1 LITANARTI
10 TGAHDV
16 FTATTIERRDVGPH
30 DVLIDISYAGI
41 CHSDIHRAH
50 NDFGGTL
57 YPFVPGHEI
66 AGIVAAV
73 GPAVT
78 RFRLGDRAGVGCMV
92 DSCRECDNCRAGQ
105 EQACRA
111 GDLRTAGGIRPD
123 GSQTEGGYSD
133 KIVVDEAFVV
143 RIPDSIPLPKAAPLM
158 CAGVTMYSPLSRWN
172 AGPGK
177 RVAIIGFGGVGHIG
191 TQISKAL
198 GAHTTVLD
206 LSPDKKEDAH
216 RLGADEYRVTTDPDT
231 FKELA
236 ESLDLMICTVP
247 ARIDMDAYLGLLA
260 MNGVLVT
267 VGVPDE
273 PVSYKPFSLLR
284 LRRVIAGTR
293 IGGLLETQEMLDF
306 CGQHG
311 VGAEVEII
319 DADRIDESYRR
330 VLAGDV
336 RFRFVIDASTI
347 GQRGER

>member
-1 LITANARTI
+1 MITANARAI
-10 TGAHDV
+10 SGAHEP
-16 FTATTIERRDVGPH
+16 FTATTVERRDVGPR
-30 DVLIDISYAGI
+30 DVLIDIKYAGI

-50 NDFGGTL
+50 NDFGGTV

-66 AGIVAAV
+66 AGTVSAV
-73 GPAVT
+73 GPEVT
-78 RFRLGDRAGVGCMV
+78 KFRVGDRAGVGCMI
-92 DSCRECDNCRAGQ
+92 DSCRKCDNCRAGQ
-105 EQACRA
+105 EQACRE

-143 RIPDSIPLPKAAPLM
+143 RIPDSMPLPNAAPLM
-158 CAGVTMYSPLSRWN
+158 CAGVTMYSPLNRWK

-177 RVAIIGFGGVGHIG
+177 RIAIVGFGGVGHIG
-191 TQISKAL
+191 TQISKAH

-206 LSPDKKEDAH
+206 LSPDKEEDAL

-247 ARIDMDAYLGLLA
+247 AQIDLDAYLGLLG
-260 MNGVLVT
+260 MDGVLVT
-267 VGVPDE
+267 VGVPDTRL
-273 PVSYKPFSLLR
+273 SIAPFTLLR
-284 LRRVIAGTR
+284 YRRAIAGTR
-293 IGGLLETQEMLDF
+293 IGGLPETQEMLDF
-306 CGQHG
+306 CGTHG
-311 VGAEVEII
+311 IGAEVEIVE
-319 DADRIDESYRR
+319 ADRIDESYNR

-347 GQRGER
+347 SGP